1 MSKTNATRSPLSATL
16 VRYRGGRPLCCA
28 DRNGQALCDIY
39 FKDKRRRGSTI
50 ALFTRD
56 EARHLAASV
65 AKLPE
70 LWEKG

>member
-1 MSKTNATRSPLSATL
+1 MLPGHRFPRPWSVTEEDDHFV
-16 VRYRGGRPLCCA
+16 VR
-28 DRNGQALCDIY
+28 DRNGQAFCDIY
-39 FKDKRRRGSTI
+39 FKDKRRRGSTM
-50 ALFTRD
+50 FTRD